1 MSIQA
6 KAFKYHP
13 IHSSIDLAER
23 LGAKVYSKITPPF
36 INDLVKESSLVA
48 KGSSAVISVR
58 QALEPMISSIDGY
71 ASVLM
76 EWALDK
82 YQVIFYNNLMKFVCT
97 VKDFYSSENNDFAR
111 ITLRFLT
118 LAIPQKDYIDSIYP
132 QKFIESFKY
141 DHQFSK
147 ESFQNTLNRFYIHAK
162 EHWLVNQQSK
172 PLDIV
177 KNSLFI
183 VASTMEDILF
193 PHDRKIPGFAQKMS
207 DYFCN
212 DTPDRTLFSRKHFRE
227 FFKTLVRLPELDEV

>member
-1 MSIQA
+1 
-6 KAFKYHP
+6 
-13 IHSSIDLAER
+13 
-23 LGAKVYSKITPPF
+23 
-36 INDLVKESSLVA
+36 
-48 KGSSAVISVR
+48 
-58 QALEPMISSIDGY
+58 MISSVDGY

-82 YQVIFYNNLMKFVCT
+82 YQVIFYNNLMKFVST

-147 ESFQNTLNRFYIHAK
+147 ESFQKTLNRFYIHAK

-177 KNSLFI
+177 RNSLYI

-193 PHDRKIPGFAQKMS
+193 PHDSKIPGFAQKMA

-212 DTPDRTLFSRKHFRE
+212 DNPNRTLFSRKHFRE
-227 FFKTLVRLPELDEV
+227 FFKTLVRVPELDEVQKKITDQYVQTASILFDLTSMSNKDLIDWTVNSFKMVKNQVNDIVTGCN